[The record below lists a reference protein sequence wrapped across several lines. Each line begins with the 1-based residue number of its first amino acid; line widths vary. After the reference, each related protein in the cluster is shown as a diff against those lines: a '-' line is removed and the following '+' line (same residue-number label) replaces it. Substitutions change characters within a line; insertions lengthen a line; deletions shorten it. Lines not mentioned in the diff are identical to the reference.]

1 MMECTDMETTKV
13 STRGQVVIPKD
24 LRESYAWKVG
34 QKLDVID
41 TGEGLLLKATPVRK
55 TASWNDVVGCLGHL
69 AKGKPA
75 VTDEE
80 MNAAVRERAAE
91 RYRRNLQK

>member
-1 MMECTDMETTKV
+1 METTKV

-24 LRESYAWKVG
+24 LRESYDWKVG

-41 TGEGLLLKATPVRK
+41 TGEGVLLKARPASE

-69 AKGKPA
+69 ARNKPP

-80 MNAAVRERAAE
+80 MNAAVRKKAVE
-91 RYRRNLQK
+91 RYRRSLQK